1 MALSL
6 LLSADAPAQDQQT
19 ARAGGTFYV
28 SAAAGVA
35 GDGSQ
40 HAPFHSLSE
49 AEASSQPGDTIYV
62 LGNATGK
69 TLDGGIALK
78 PRQKLIGLGVDGEPP
93 QRPSDRPRLTNSAS
107 LPGGIIVR
115 LSEHNEVAG
124 IHFTGM
130 RNAAIAGDGATYSGT
145 FIHHATFTGHADE
158 HIEDERGLVYAVSF
172 DTAAGEVGDVRVED
186 STFADGEDLGAI
198 RVFQSGESRGEYR
211 FRGNDFSNLGG
222 RAYFVRTQQRSRVE
236 TIILDSTAD
245 NIGRGDRNS
254 DSIIPYLMGQSEQV
268 MLIRNYR
275 FNNTDQE
282 GDASNTAIEAYMFG
296 SPRPDEANW
305 CTGCTL
311 TLTILDSVIENAVT
325 DPIQFS
331 DSGTNS
337 VLSYVIRNTRIVGG
351 APQQGAGGISV
362 NLQDVPESGGRTTIL
377 VENTDV
383 VGTTGYGFT
392 LNGGSGGGGHAV
404 TVDLGGGVLGSRG
417 HNRFIDNAKGAM
429 RLAPR
434 RVAARHN
441 WWGGDAPTV
450 YDSSDRQIDDAD
462 VLLDPA
468 LASDPR

>member
-1 MALSL
+1 MHQPKPSGPPAL
-6 LLSADAPAQDQQT
+6 
-19 ARAGGTFYV
+19 AGPST
-28 SAAAGVA
+28 SPLAAGVA

-49 AEASSQPGDTIYV
+49 AETSSQPGDTIYV

-115 LSEHNEVAG
+115 VSEHNEVAG

-145 FIHHATFTGHADE
+145 FIHHTTFTGHADE
-158 HIEDERGLVYAVSF
+158 HIE
-172 DTAAGEVGDVRVED
+172 
-186 STFADGEDLGAI
+186 
-198 RVFQSGESRGEYR
+198 
-211 FRGNDFSNLGG
+211 
-222 RAYFVRTQQRSRVE
+222 
-236 TIILDSTAD
+236 
-245 NIGRGDRNS
+245 
-254 DSIIPYLMGQSEQV
+254 
-268 MLIRNYR
+268 
-275 FNNTDQE
+275 
-282 GDASNTAIEAYMFG
+282 
-296 SPRPDEANW
+296 
-305 CTGCTL
+305 
-311 TLTILDSVIENAVT
+311 
-325 DPIQFS
+325 
-331 DSGTNS
+331 
-337 VLSYVIRNTRIVGG
+337 
-351 APQQGAGGISV
+351 
-362 NLQDVPESGGRTTIL
+362 

-383 VGTTGYGFT
+383 VGTTYGFT
-392 LNGGSGGGGHAV
+392 LNGPSGGGGHAV

-429 RLAPR
+429 RLAPH
-434 RVAARHN
+434 RVAAQHN
-441 WWGGDAPTV
+441 WWGGAAPTV